1 MARLNLKSKIK
12 RLETK
17 RIVNLNGFKNVIK
30 NYSRQI
36 GILSKYHVFF
46 RFFKK
51 II

>member
-36 GILSKYHVFF
+36 GILISMSFF
-46 RFFKK
+46 DFLKK
-51 II
+51 